1 VEGQENLVAEPI
13 RFFFD
18 FTSTFSYIAMHQ
30 IDALAARYGRDVD
43 WIAVS
48 LGHLFQAQN
57 ITPPPLIPAKM
68 AYLKVD
74 FPRSCAFAGLPCRL
88 PDPFPPDVKLARYAF
103 YRIKARDEALSH
115 EFARRVA
122 MAVFGRG
129 DHVDTAQAIVAAC
142 AGLAGVTLDDITA
155 AAKDV
160 GAKRA
165 VLGAIDSAKDAG
177 MNGAPY
183 TVLEGEPFW
192 GADRLSHLERRSAS
206 LQ

>member
-1 VEGQENLVAEPI
+1 VADPI

-18 FTSTFSYIAMHQ
+18 FTSTFSYIAMQ
-30 IDALAARYGRDVD
+30 RIDALAARYGREAD

-48 LGHLFQAQN
+48 LGHLFQAQGV
-57 ITPPPLIPAKM
+57 TPPPMIPAKLN
-68 AYLKVD
+68 YLKID
-74 FPRSCAFAGLPCRL
+74 FARSCEFEGLPSAL
-88 PDPFPPDVKLARYAF
+88 PDPFPPDVKLARYTF
-103 YRIKARDEALSH
+103 YRLKARDAALSH

-129 DHVDTAQAIVAAC
+129 ERVDSIEAIVQAC
-142 AGLAGVTLDDITA
+142 GDLSGVTRDDVA
-155 AAKDV
+155 AAATDV

-165 VLGAIDSAKDAG
+165 VLSAIDAAKDVG

-183 TVLEGEPFW
+183 MILDGEPFW
-192 GADRLSHLERRSAS
+192 GADRLGHLERRLAS